1 MRIAVVSSMVRR
13 SGGNGEDHAVLDQI
27 ALLREHGHE
36 VMTYL
41 PASDDTAAGAT
52 RHARAAVTIASGR
65 GPDPLREL
73 AAFRPDVIH
82 LHNTYPN
89 LGRTWVSRA
98 PAPVVVT
105 LHSFRFMCAAATC
118 YRAGTVCTECLHRP
132 LQAVRHGCYRGHV
145 ASLPYAIAGLRRD
158 QDPVLHSATR
168 IIVMNPRMRGFLEQ
182 LGINPAR
189 VVDGVNT
196 VRASA
201 TSAGSAA
208 ADGGPIEAG
217 RWLGVGRL
225 EPSKGFANLLQV
237 WPAEVPL
244 DIIGDGPERQRVEAA
259 APPATRIHGLLPRDA
274 ARSAMQ
280 RAVGLVVPSRWFE
293 GLPLVY
299 IEALSAG
306 LPVIGF
312 DPSSVAQLVRQDR
325 TGEVADWQ
333 APLEPVLARVADS
346 RENLGDHC
354 KAVFEQ
360 RYTPAAYV
368 SHLLSV
374 YERAMA
380 ESS

>member
-1 MRIAVVSSMVRR
+1 MRIAVVNSMVRR

-27 ALLREHGHE
+27 ALLREYGHE

-41 PASDDTAAGAT
+41 PASDEVAVGAT
-52 RHARAAVTIASGR
+52 RHLRAAVTIASGR
-65 GPDPLREL
+65 GPEPLREL
-73 AAFRPDVIH
+73 AAFRPDVIQ

-118 YRAGTVCTECLHRP
+118 YRAGNICTECLHSP
-132 LQAVRHGCYRGHV
+132 LAAARHGCYRGHI
-145 ASLPYAIAGLRRD
+145 ASAPYAIAGLRRD
-158 QDPVLHSATR
+158 QDAVLHETAR

-182 LGINPAR
+182 LGVDPAR

-196 VRASA
+196 VQSSTA
-201 TSAGSAA
+201 TSAGSI
-208 ADGGPIEAG
+208 PVEPG

-225 EPSKGFANLLQV
+225 EPSKAFAELV
-237 WPAEVPL
+237 RAWPAGVPL

-259 APPATRIHGLLPRDA
+259 APPTTRIHGQLPREA

-280 RAVGLVVPSRWFE
+280 RAVGLVVPSKWFE

-299 IEALSAG
+299 IEALAAG

-312 DPSSVAQLVRQDR
+312 EPSSVAHLVRQEG

-333 APLEPVLARVADS
+333 SPLAPVLARVADAGGAL
-346 RENLGDHC
+346 REHC
-354 KAVFEQ
+354 AEVFDQ
-360 RYTPAAYV
+360 RYKPAAYV
-368 SHLLSV
+368 SHLLAV
-374 YERAMA
+374 YEQAMSEA
-380 ESS
+380 S